1 MITLSVYHNLA
12 RSFGTDRQNNNPYV
26 VIKTG
31 ALVVETYFMTLFIFQ
46 EYSSYL
52 KAMLV

>member
-12 RSFGTDRQNNNPYV
+12 RSFGKDRQNNNPYI

-31 ALVVETYFMTLFIFQ
+31 ALVVETYLTLFFIF
-46 EYSSYL
+46 SLISR
-52 KAMLV
+52 K